1 MVPFQG
7 RLELNFSGVFF
18 LQPWAHAFLEVLIG
32 WEPQMD
38 LTQSRSQV
46 VGREGFAPSLTGN
59 HSLDILPQRLNRET
73 EIGPRKKKKRFLYL
87 EIISLGC

>member
-7 RLELNFSGVFF
+7 RLELNFSGVFV

-38 LTQSRSQV
+38 R
-46 VGREGFAPSLTGN
+46 FPPSLTGN

-73 EIGPRKKKKRFLYL
+73 EIGPRKKKRFLYL
-87 EIISLGC
+87 EIINTCLGC